1 MHPLNQ
7 LREIFREVEIK
18 YSKEGFKLDQVNK
31 MFHANSV
38 EITYKQE
45 SLDEICVLI
54 LNMREQIIN
63 Y

>member
-7 LREIFREVEIK
+7 LKEIFREVQIK
-18 YSKEGFKLDQVNK
+18 YSKEGFKLDQQNK

-38 EITYKQE
+38 DITYKQE
-45 SLDEICVLI
+45 TLDEICGMI
-54 LNMREQIIN
+54 LNIREQIIN